1 MGVVRRGRPLKL
13 ISRFSLRQLSATRL
27 SLGVGDTLNGNATPA
42 FATAWSSR
50 ACWAMSVAPTL
61 TAVEP
66 PYVQVEIRD
75 CPGAGRPWGWDV
87 VIPSWVDGG
96 TIHSWVVPGEL
107 GRPHCRV
114 CRFGVQAITGRQSH
128 RGLPNGVNMRR
139 VPKHRIALHAR
150 RSTGQSSVVEIE
162 DCAGTYA
169 WDRGAVCT
177 GCNLAPVLL
186 GHAKT
191 LPVHKPFKRGTMVD
205 IMDCRG
211 SGRWLGQCTDC
222 PFDMRAKHLLG
233 RIPTHK
239 IALHV

>member
-1 MGVVRRGRPLKL
+1 
-13 ISRFSLRQLSATRL
+13 
-27 SLGVGDTLNGNATPA
+27 
-42 FATAWSSR
+42 
-50 ACWAMSVAPTL
+50 MSVAPTL

-114 CRFGVQAITGRQSH
+114 CRFGVQAISGRQSH
-128 RGLPNGVNMRR
+128 RGLPNGVEHATGAETSNRSARQTLDGTIERR
-139 VPKHRIALHAR
+139 GNR
-150 RSTGQSSVVEIE
+150 RLRRHLRVGQGRGVHWVQLCPRAPREKLCPYMSRSSAEPWWTSWT
-162 DCAGTYA
+162 A
-169 WDRGAVCT
+169 
-177 GCNLAPVLL
+177 
-186 GHAKT
+186 
-191 LPVHKPFKRGTMVD
+191 
-205 IMDCRG
+205 
-211 SGRWLGQCTDC
+211 WLGQCTDC